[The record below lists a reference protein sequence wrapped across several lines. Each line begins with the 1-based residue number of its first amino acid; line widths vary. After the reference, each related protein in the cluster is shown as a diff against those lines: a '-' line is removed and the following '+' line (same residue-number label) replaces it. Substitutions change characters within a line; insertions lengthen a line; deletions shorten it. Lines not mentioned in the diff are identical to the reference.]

1 MNFILYQW
9 NFDTEIYL
17 AHIERESVVAE
28 RFIKTLYL
36 LEHDCNVKS
45 M

>member
-9 NFDTEIYL
+9 NFDKEIYL

-36 LEHDCNVKS
+36 LEHDCNVKN